1 MELRRLLG
9 GTGDRAP
16 CGLSATVGC
25 GISASSVARTGDS
38 RFFRRVEPSPFSCGT
53 RPALAGRDVGF
64 FDREDYGGALAG
76 TVAGRASA

>member
-9 GTGDRAP
+9 CTGDRAP

-38 RFFRRVEPSPFSCGT
+38 RFFRRVEASPFSCGT
-53 RPALAGRDVGF
+53 RPALARRDVGF
-64 FDREDYGGALAG
+64 FDRADRGGALAG
-76 TVAGRASA
+76 AVAGRACA